1 MMRAM
6 LGSTI
11 GGLVAGTVAL
21 VAATQIGGRAPESAM
36 TAQPLTMA
44 NATGPVVECAP
55 YQEATM
61 QRVIVNGREATT
73 LTCVNRMDDTVAYY
87 PAQPAY
93 AQGYAQPVYAPAPVP
108 RQAVQRAPVV
118 RERVVYQDREPD
130 VRSSHRRSWGKTALI
145 IGGSSGA
152 GAGIG
157 ALAGGKK
164 GALIGAAIGGGA
176 ASIFEAT
183 KR

>member
-11 GGLVAGTVAL
+11 GGLVAGVVAL
-21 VAATQIGGRAPESAM
+21 VAATQLGRAPENAM
-36 TAQPLTMA
+36 ASAQPMTMA
-44 NATGPVVECAP
+44 NAAGPVVECAP
-55 YQEATM
+55 YQDATM
-61 QRVIVNGREATT
+61 QRVIVNGREATA
-73 LTCVNRMDDTVAYY
+73 LTCVNRVDDRVAYY

-93 AQGYAQPVYAPAPVP
+93 AQAYAQPVYAPAPVARP
-108 RQAVQRAPVV
+108 AVQRSTAV

-130 VRSSHRRSWGKTALI
+130 VRTNRRSWGKTALI
-145 IGGSSGA
+145 IGGGSGA

>member
-21 VAATQIGGRAPESAM
+21 VAATQMGSRAPESAM
-36 TAQPLTMA
+36 TSAQPMA
-44 NATGPVVECAP
+44 LAAATGPVVECAP
-55 YQEATM
+55 YQDATM
-61 QRVIVNGREATT
+61 QRVIVNGREATA
-73 LTCVNRMDDTVAYY
+73 LTCVNRADDSVAYY
-87 PAQPAY
+87 PSQPAY
-93 AQGYAQPVYAPAPVP
+93 AQAFAQPVYAPAPAP
-108 RQAVQRAPVV
+108 RPAVQRAPAV

-130 VRSSHRRSWGKTALI
+130 VRTSRRSWGKTALI

>member
-11 GGLVAGTVAL
+11 GGLVAGVVAL
-21 VAATQIGGRAPESAM
+21 VAATQLGGAPENAAHAQPM
-36 TAQPLTMA
+36 TAA
-44 NATGPVVECAP
+44 NAAGPVIECAP
-55 YQEATM
+55 YQAPTM
-61 QRVIVNGREATT
+61 QRVIVNGREATA
-73 LTCVNRMDDTVAYY
+73 LACVNRVDDSVAYY
-87 PAQPAY
+87 PAQPGY
-93 AQGYAQPVYAPAPVP
+93 AQAYTQPVYAPAPVARP
-108 RQAVQRAPVV
+108 AVQRSQAV

-130 VRSSHRRSWGKTALI
+130 VRTNRRSWGKTALI

>member
-1 MMRAM
+1 
-6 LGSTI
+6 
-11 GGLVAGTVAL
+11 
-21 VAATQIGGRAPESAM
+21 
-36 TAQPLTMA
+36 
-44 NATGPVVECAP
+44 
-55 YQEATM
+55 
-61 QRVIVNGREATT
+61 
-73 LTCVNRMDDTVAYY
+73 
-87 PAQPAY
+87 
-93 AQGYAQPVYAPAPVP
+93 
-108 RQAVQRAPVV
+108 
-118 RERVVYQDREPD
+118 